1 MGCMDGGRGTD
12 LVEAIRSY
20 VVTGGLSL
28 AVLATIYGIR
38 KRWAARE
45 AAGFVKVAFWWE
57 AIVHALAV
65 SAVIVFALLFAL
77 GFLFRNGV

>member
-1 MGCMDGGRGTD
+1 MVCMDGGPD
-12 LVEAIRSY
+12 LTATIGFY
-20 VVTGGLSL
+20 AVVL

-38 KRWAARE
+38 RRWSARE

-65 SAVIVFALLFAL
+65 SAVTVFALLFAL
-77 GFLFRNGV
+77 GFLFRNGM

>member
-1 MGCMDGGRGTD
+1 MVCVDGGPDLAGTIGFY
-12 LVEAIRSY
+12 LAAV
-20 VVTGGLSL
+20 

-38 KRWAARE
+38 RRWSARE
-45 AAGFVKVAFWWE
+45 AAGFVRVAFWWE

-65 SAVIVFALLFAL
+65 SVVIVFALVFAL

>member
-1 MGCMDGGRGTD
+1 MDCTDGAPGTD
-12 LVEAIRSY
+12 LVSTIGFY
-20 VVTGGLSL
+20 VVAL

-38 KRWAARE
+38 KRWAVRE

-77 GFLFRNGV
+77 GYLFRNGM

>member
-1 MGCMDGGRGTD
+1 MDCTDGTPGTD
-12 LVEAIRSY
+12 LVSTIGFY
-20 VVTGGLSL
+20 VVAL

-38 KRWAARE
+38 KRWAVRA

-65 SAVIVFALLFAL
+65 SVVIVFALLFAL
-77 GFLFRNGV
+77 GFLFLHGM

>member
-1 MGCMDGGRGTD
+1 MVCMDGGPDLAGTIGFSA
-12 LVEAIRSY
+12 VA
-20 VVTGGLSL
+20 L

-38 KRWAARE
+38 RRWSARE

-77 GFLFRNGV
+77 GFLFRNGM

>member
-1 MGCMDGGRGTD
+1 MACMDGGPDLAGTIGFYA
-12 LVEAIRSY
+12 VA
-20 VVTGGLSL
+20 L

-38 KRWAARE
+38 RRWSARE

-65 SAVIVFALLFAL
+65 SAAIVFALAVAL
-77 GFLFRNGV
+77 GLLFRNGM

>member
-1 MGCMDGGRGTD
+1 MACMDGGPDLGTT
-12 LVEAIRSY
+12 IGFY
-20 VVTGGLSL
+20 VVAL
-28 AVLATIYGIR
+28 AVATTIYGIR
-38 KRWAARE
+38 RRWAARE
-45 AAGFVKVAFWWE
+45 AAGSVYVAFWWE